1 VKERLMQQVFSVL
14 PAMSDDQQA
23 YIAHH
28 KIESEKRLTAQR
40 KELAQQ
46 QEQEKV
52 KKPTRP
58 PFKKIFNSP
67 SSGSS
72 SSRVGE
78 TASNKPSYQS
88 ELNQE
93 AVDKDTN
100 NNNNINGS
108 KDSNSSSR
116 DATDDSNDQMID
128 YFDEECTPERLQEI
142 KEILFHIY
150 EKYSPEKLTK
160 IDRLLSKYVG
170 HEEEFLR
177 FVYGKYNV
185 PPSLYGKKSGSGDDG
200 EVSDASGMTTQET
213 ASHDRQSLD
222 PSSVIDGNSNTN
234 EADHSIASMPSQSA
248 PATPNRLSRQKQL
261 LKPRGTRSMSPPKTN
276 KSSMFGKDEQPRD
289 SVHRRL
295 SAAWKCSEVEDAQFR
310 CEEYHYEHIML

>member
-1 VKERLMQQVFSVL
+1 MQQVFSVL
-14 PAMSDDQQA
+14 PALSDDQQA

-46 QEQEKV
+46 QDQEKV
-52 KKPTRP
+52 KKQPTRP

-67 SSGSS
+67 SSGSNNS
-72 SSRVGE
+72 NSKAGE
-78 TASNKPSYQS
+78 TASNKPPYHSC

-93 AVDKDTN
+93 AVDKDITT
-100 NNNNINGS
+100 NINNAS
-108 KDSNSSSR
+108 KDSSSGSR
-116 DATDDSNDQMID
+116 DAADDSNDQMID
-128 YFDEECTPERLQEI
+128 YFDEDCTPERLQEI

-150 EKYSPEKLTK
+150 EKYSPEKVTK

-185 PPSLYGKKSGSGDDG
+185 PPSLYSKGKQSGSGDEEG
-200 EVSDASGMTTQET
+200 ASSDASSGMTTQET
-213 ASHDRQSLD
+213 ASLDQQSLD
-222 PSSVIDGNSNTN
+222 PLVIDGNSDTN
-234 EADHSIASMPSQSA
+234 EADHSIVSMPSQSA

-276 KSSMFGKDEQPRD
+276 KSSMFNKDEQQSRD
-289 SVHRRL
+289 PHRRL
-295 SAAWKCSEVEDAQFR
+295 SAAWKSSEVEDAQFR
-310 CEEYHYEHIML
+310 